1 MASAGTLPAEKGLS
15 STTLEN
21 DAPYRHRS
29 APQNEEDS
37 PSTPPDGGYGWTI
50 VVAIL
55 FLNAV
60 TWGTT
65 ILLSRPN
72 STDI

>member
-1 MASAGTLPAEKGLS
+1 MALTRTESAGKETSFAT
-15 STTLEN
+15 STTSHHQDLV
-21 DAPYRHRS
+21 PH
-29 APQNEEDS
+29 NEDELSDTN
-37 PSTPPDGGYGWTI
+37 PPPDGGYGWTI

-65 ILLSRPN
+65 FRLIVASGFH
-72 STDI
+72 